1 MTRVDFY
8 ILPERNTHAA
18 VNYSARLVEKAF
30 RRGHDIYVHT
40 ATEAQTEALSEALWQ
55 RPNSFLGHQCGEQ
68 DGHCAIRLCHSG
80 DPSQHGDVMVN
91 LSGDIPTF
99 FSRFQRVAEIVPAD
113 PNSRT
118 QSRKNYRFYQD
129 RGYALNTHNIK

>member
-8 ILPERNTHAA
+8 ILPEGDASSPL
-18 VNYSARLVEKAF
+18 NYTARLVEKAF
-30 RRGHDIYVHT
+30 RRGHEIYVHT
-40 ATEAQTEALSEALWQ
+40 ADPAQTEELSQALWQ
-55 RPNSFLGHQCGEQ
+55 RPNSFLGHQCGGQ
-68 DGHCAIRLCHSG
+68 AGHCAIQLSHNG
-80 DPSQHGDVMVN
+80 EPQQHGDVMVN
-91 LSGDIPTF
+91 LSGEIPNF

-129 RGYALNTHNIK
+129 RGYALNTHKIQ